1 MYDLT
6 RDLATPA
13 LCALGGKGKLGSN
26 TNNWLSTAFCL
37 ADDPAAAPLRF
48 LALGEAVVTKR
59 MLCLDPINF
68 AFVERNVSVG
78 DPNDLHLTAAE
89 AQSLRDS
96 LREIF
101 AEIGEIRITT
111 PHQWHLLIHDTAP
124 ALPLFSALP
133 DFIGQRADQGLT
145 TDPQWRKLLNEA
157 QILLHAHPI
166 NQARESR
173 GQPCVN
179 SLWPWGGGSLPGD
192 ANTRLGVV
200 KSNNPIL
207 QGLAKHCGIAVESP
221 NETWQA
227 TSPTNQLVVLDC
239 LEQARGRADGMRWR
253 ETLAQLDANWFA
265 PISRDLRNGS
275 IAKLKII
282 MPDATVVRQIELTRY
297 TMLKFWRGSLPLS
310 SLVT

>member
-101 AEIGEIRITT
+101 AEIGEIRIKHKGLQQQPFGDETIQRWQT
-111 PHQWHLLIHDTAP
+111 GD
-124 ALPLFSALP
+124 
-133 DFIGQRADQGLT
+133 GQRADQGLT

-173 GQPCVN
+173 GQPRVN
-179 SLWPWGGGSLPGD
+179 SLWPWGGGSLPSD

-207 QGLAKHCGIAVESP
+207 
-221 NETWQA
+221 
-227 TSPTNQLVVLDC
+227 
-239 LEQARGRADGMRWR
+239 
-253 ETLAQLDANWFA
+253 
-265 PISRDLRNGS
+265 
-275 IAKLKII
+275 
-282 MPDATVVRQIELTRY
+282 
-297 TMLKFWRGSLPLS
+297 
-310 SLVT
+310 